1 MLLKKDELVTNLT
14 NVMYRQTDA
23 VEKLSKVQADSDK
36 LMVENMKQIRDLA
49 VDRDQ
54 KVQQLTDLEAVAQ
67 VVVRMVEE
75 EGAGSKS
82 LLERLREAPH
92 QLSSFFSDT
101 SRDYIAQALGLVMSF
116 LPSANLALIG
126 DGVAVGCSEEKFSEY
141 VAEMKPIADKVISGL
156 EPVPEGEA

>member
-1 MLLKKDELVTNLT
+1 MPRRRKVFLSSFGACSFRVVFVFFAYIHLALTELKSLLLKKDELVTNLT

-75 EGAGSKS
+75 EGAGCKS
-82 LLERLREAPH
+82 LLERLCNTRFTKGH
-92 QLSSFFSDT
+92 K
-101 SRDYIAQALGLVMSF
+101 
-116 LPSANLALIG
+116 PSNHIRARIKSH
-126 DGVAVGCSEEKFSEY
+126 VYTTE
-141 VAEMKPIADKVISGL
+141 
-156 EPVPEGEA
+156 